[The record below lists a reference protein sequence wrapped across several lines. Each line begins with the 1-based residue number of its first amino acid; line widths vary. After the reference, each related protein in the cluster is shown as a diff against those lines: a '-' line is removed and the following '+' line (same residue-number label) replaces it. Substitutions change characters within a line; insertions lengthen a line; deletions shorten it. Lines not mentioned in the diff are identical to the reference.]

1 MVVHSKHATST
12 SRPIRKRPR
21 GKSAEGEDDDVPPPR
36 VRPKHTILQSSE
48 SSDEDLLLS
57 ANIRGIHQVP
67 LTLGQYSGFVNM
79 LSLMGFHLIISKEN
93 LANQYVSIYGGWLQ
107 G

>member
-1 MVVHSKHATST
+1 MHSKHATST
-12 SRPIRKRPR
+12 SRPIRKRTR
-21 GKSAEGEDDDVPPPR
+21 GKSAKGEDDDVPPPR
-36 VRPKHTILQSSE
+36 VRPRHTILQSSE

-57 ANIRGIHQVP
+57 ANIRGIHPVP